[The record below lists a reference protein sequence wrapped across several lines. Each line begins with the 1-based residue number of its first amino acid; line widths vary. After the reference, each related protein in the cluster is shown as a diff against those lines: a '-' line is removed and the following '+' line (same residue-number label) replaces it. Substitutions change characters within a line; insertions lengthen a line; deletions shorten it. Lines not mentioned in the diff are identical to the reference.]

1 MLVKINLNVQVKCKF
16 LVAVLGLF
24 IGDLNISCRLHKV
37 IKALRKQIRVIAI
50 YHGLL
55 RGLIA
60 WMLESRRCEQCGG
73 KEISVVF

>member
-24 IGDLNISCRLHKV
+24 IGDLNISCLDKV
-37 IKALRKQIRVIAI
+37 IKALRKQISVIAI

-55 RGLIA
+55 RGLISLDVGITE
-60 WMLESRRCEQCGG
+60 M
-73 KEISVVF
+73 